1 VSYNEEFSALVEISD
16 KGHVDELE
24 VSDGHVGELL
34 VQTHEIAFRLDPVVD
49 VEDGGLVA
57 ALNGVVRLDALGR
70 HEELHLLLLLLFL
83 LLPDAVDDVLL
94 MAALSN

>member
-34 VQTHEIAFRLDPVVD
+34 VQTHEIAF
-49 VEDGGLVA
+49 
-57 ALNGVVRLDALGR
+57 
-70 HEELHLLLLLLFL
+70 
-83 LLPDAVDDVLL
+83 
-94 MAALSN
+94 